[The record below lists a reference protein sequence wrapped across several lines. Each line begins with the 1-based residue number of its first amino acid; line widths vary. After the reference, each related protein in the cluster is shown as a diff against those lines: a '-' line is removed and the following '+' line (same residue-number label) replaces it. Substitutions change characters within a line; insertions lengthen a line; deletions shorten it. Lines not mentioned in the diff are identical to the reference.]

1 MMNNYSYFSNR
12 LLTILSIICILLLS
26 GCYSFTGGS
35 VPDHLKTISLSPV
48 QDNSGFGNPRFR
60 DILTRRLLD
69 KFRNDNTLVL
79 VDANGDAQLQ
89 STIIR
94 IDDAVVSVSPGEV
107 ERERRVT
114 VSVETE
120 YTDIVKRKQVWKRT
134 FSNFQ
139 VYLISQ
145 VNKQEKKRLS
155 QLCSKLAKIFFLP
168 WYRDGDPEYRAIIHS
183 QLNQQIP
190 WKLQYSLCTLF
201 PSAFFLHLVFT
212 D

>member
-12 LLTILSIICILLLS
+12 VLTILSLICISLFA

-35 VPDHLKTISLSPV
+35 VPDHLKTISLTAV

-60 DILTRRLLD
+60 DVLTRRLLD

-79 VDANGDAQLQ
+79 VESNGDAQLQ

-94 IDDAVVSVSPGEV
+94 IVDEVVSVSPGEV
-107 ERERRVT
+107 ERERRIT
-114 VSVETE
+114 VSVEAE
-120 YTDIVKRKQVWKRT
+120 YTDYVKRKQVWKRT

-145 VNKQEKKRLS
+145 GQQAREEAVIAAL
-155 QLCSKLAKIFFLP
+155 
-168 WYRDGDPEYRAIIHS
+168 
-183 QLNQQIP
+183 QQIGEDILLAVVSG
-190 WKLQYSLCTLF
+190 W
-201 PSAFFLHLVFT
+201 
-212 D
+212 

>member
-35 VPDHLKTISLSPV
+35 IPDHLKTISLSSV

-60 DILTRRLLD
+60 DVLTRRLLD
-69 KFRNDNTLVL
+69 KFRNHNTLVL

-89 STIIR
+89 STIVR
-94 IDDAVVSVSPGEV
+94 IEDVVVSVSPGEV
-107 ERERRVT
+107 ERERRIT

-145 VNKQEKKRLS
+145 GQQAREDAVIAAL
-155 QLCSKLAKIFFLP
+155 
-168 WYRDGDPEYRAIIHS
+168 
-183 QLNQQIP
+183 QQIGEDILLAVVSG
-190 WKLQYSLCTLF
+190 W
-201 PSAFFLHLVFT
+201 
-212 D
+212 

>member
-12 LLTILSIICILLLS
+12 VLTILSLICISLLA

-35 VPDHLKTISLSPV
+35 VPDHLKTISLTAV

-60 DILTRRLLD
+60 DVLTRRLLD

-79 VDANGDAQLQ
+79 VETNGDAQLQ

-107 ERERRVT
+107 ERERRIT
-114 VSVETE
+114 VSVDTE
-120 YTDIVKRKQVWKRT
+120 YTDYVKRKQVWKRS

-145 VNKQEKKRLS
+145 GQQAREEAVIAAL
-155 QLCSKLAKIFFLP
+155 
-168 WYRDGDPEYRAIIHS
+168 
-183 QLNQQIP
+183 QQIGEDILLAVVSG
-190 WKLQYSLCTLF
+190 W
-201 PSAFFLHLVFT
+201 
-212 D
+212 

>member
-12 LLTILSIICILLLS
+12 VLTILSLICISLFA

-35 VPDHLKTISLSPV
+35 VPDHLKTISLTAV

-60 DILTRRLLD
+60 DVLTRRLLD

-79 VDANGDAQLQ
+79 VESNGDAQLQ

-94 IDDAVVSVSPGEV
+94 IVDDVVSVSPGEV
-107 ERERRVT
+107 ERERRIT
-114 VSVETE
+114 VSVEAE
-120 YTDIVKRKQVWKRT
+120 YTDYVKRKQVWKRT

-145 VNKQEKKRLS
+145 GQQAREEAVIAAL
-155 QLCSKLAKIFFLP
+155 
-168 WYRDGDPEYRAIIHS
+168 
-183 QLNQQIP
+183 QQIGEDILLAVVSG
-190 WKLQYSLCTLF
+190 W
-201 PSAFFLHLVFT
+201 
-212 D
+212 

>member
-12 LLTILSIICILLLS
+12 VLTILSLICISLFA

-35 VPDHLKTISLSPV
+35 VPDHLKTISLTAV

-60 DILTRRLLD
+60 DVLTRRLLD

-79 VDANGDAQLQ
+79 VESNGDAQLQ

-94 IDDAVVSVSPGEV
+94 IVDEVVSVSPGEV
-107 ERERRVT
+107 ERERRIT
-114 VSVETE
+114 VSVEAE
-120 YTDIVKRKQVWKRT
+120 YTDYVKRKQVWKRT

-145 VNKQEKKRLS
+145 GQQAREDAVIAAL
-155 QLCSKLAKIFFLP
+155 
-168 WYRDGDPEYRAIIHS
+168 
-183 QLNQQIP
+183 QQIGEDILLAVVSG
-190 WKLQYSLCTLF
+190 W
-201 PSAFFLHLVFT
+201 
-212 D
+212 

>member
-12 LLTILSIICILLLS
+12 VLTILSLICISLFA

-35 VPDHLKTISLSPV
+35 VSDHLKTISLTAV

-60 DILTRRLLD
+60 DVLTRRLLD

-79 VDANGDAQLQ
+79 VESNGDAQLQ

-94 IDDAVVSVSPGEV
+94 INDDVVSVSPGEV
-107 ERERRVT
+107 ERERRITVT
-114 VSVETE
+114 VEAE
-120 YTDIVKRKQVWKRT
+120 YTDYVKRKQVWKRT

-145 VNKQEKKRLS
+145 GQQAREEAVIAAL
-155 QLCSKLAKIFFLP
+155 
-168 WYRDGDPEYRAIIHS
+168 
-183 QLNQQIP
+183 QQIGEDILLAVVSG
-190 WKLQYSLCTLF
+190 W
-201 PSAFFLHLVFT
+201 
-212 D
+212 

>member
-35 VPDHLKTISLSPV
+35 IPDHLKTISLSSV

-60 DILTRRLLD
+60 DVLTRRLLD

-89 STIIR
+89 STIVR
-94 IDDAVVSVSPGEV
+94 IEDVVVSVSTGEV
-107 ERERRVT
+107 ERERRIT

-120 YTDIVKRKQVWKRT
+120 
-134 FSNFQ
+134 
-139 VYLISQ
+139 
-145 VNKQEKKRLS
+145 
-155 QLCSKLAKIFFLP
+155 
-168 WYRDGDPEYRAIIHS
+168 
-183 QLNQQIP
+183 
-190 WKLQYSLCTLF
+190 
-201 PSAFFLHLVFT
+201 
-212 D
+212 

>member
-12 LLTILSIICILLLS
+12 VLTILSLICISLFA

-35 VPDHLKTISLSPV
+35 VPDHLKTISLTAV

-60 DILTRRLLD
+60 DVLTRSLLD

-79 VDANGDAQLQ
+79 VESNGDAQLQ

-94 IDDAVVSVSPGEV
+94 INDDVVSVSPGEV
-107 ERERRVT
+107 ERVRRIT

-120 YTDIVKRKQVWKRT
+120 YTDYVKRKQVWKRT

-145 VNKQEKKRLS
+145 GQQAREDAVIAAL
-155 QLCSKLAKIFFLP
+155 
-168 WYRDGDPEYRAIIHS
+168 
-183 QLNQQIP
+183 QQIGEDILLAVVSG
-190 WKLQYSLCTLF
+190 W
-201 PSAFFLHLVFT
+201 
-212 D
+212 